1 VFEPKLGLAQAIGTE
16 SSDETKRDEAAG
28 IDGLLL
34 NVMCRSACQGSDGV
48 AGIAAITPCMPT
60 PHRSSDIA
68 RGAKYSVEFY
78 PLVLSIVLYTVM
90 MLGVNRG

>member
-1 VFEPKLGLAQAIGTE
+1 MFCKAFLQ
-16 SSDETKRDEAAG
+16 TKREE

-34 NVMCRSACQGSDGV
+34 NVMYRSACQESDGV

-68 RGAKYSVEFY
+68 PGANYSVECY
-78 PLVLSIVLYTVM
+78 PLVASIVLYTVM
-90 MLGVNRG
+90 MLRVNRG